1 MTQPTAPHPSGYW
14 TLLTSGLTVVIALVG
29 ALLIQPRLSERQL
42 KIDDQYILTATEVRS
57 LPAGTLAVVLDRSPG
72 EDHNDFKYRL
82 LELVLK
88 RSGRPFVLGLSEVDV
103 SQDAAIAALEQGF
116 VFDSAGLRTFT
127 RLGRNPFAL
136 SVGIYGAGVDLN
148 RRLRAVPIP
157 VTGGILGL
165 RSGWTHRSQIKR
177 LATIRNKQDLR
188 DIVLLQGVG
197 WSDVN
202 IFDSA
207 GLRTFTARS
216 ENLFRLVDHQ
226 RVQLF
231 PRGIAELEREEQ
243 LMASSTSGTTL
254 DPNLLL
260 AYPYAG
266 FFYVSP
272 DNHALAY
279 AIQRGFQRAIAD
291 GSYQQLVEEL
301 IFTPWLRRTLL
312 LKDRR
317 VIVLPNSEAADV
329 LEEVDSRHWIVPWHE
344 LLNGGIQTG
353 KQLCTEPKLKALC
366 F

>member
-1 MTQPTAPHPSGYW
+1 MTKHSARHPSGYW

-29 ALLIQPRLSERQL
+29 ALLIQPRLSERRL
-42 KIDDQYILTATEVRS
+42 DIDDQYILTATEVRS

-103 SQDAAIAALEQGF
+103 AQDEAIAALEQGF
-116 VFDSAGLRTFT
+116 IFDSAGLRTF
-127 RLGRNPFAL
+127 RRSGRNPFAL

-231 PRGIAELEREEQ
+231 PRGIAELEREAQ
-243 LMASSTSGTTL
+243 LMASSTSDTVL
-254 DPNLLL
+254 DPHLLL
-260 AYPYAG
+260 AYPFAG

-272 DNHALAY
+272 DNQPLAD
-279 AIQRGFQRAIAD
+279 AIQTGFERAIAD
-291 GSYQQLVEEL
+291 GSYQRLVEEL
-301 IFTPWLRRTLL
+301 IFTPWLRRTLV
-312 LKDRR
+312 LKNRR
-317 VIVLPNSEAADV
+317 VIVLANPVAADV
-329 LEEVDSRHWIVPWHE
+329 LSAVDSRHWIVPWPE
-344 LLNGGIQTG
+344 LLNGEIETG
-353 KQLCTEPKLKALC
+353 EQLCAAQKLKALC
-366 F
+366 S